1 MSGASLTSEAGLWSQ
16 GERVSYACAPGWLD
30 LSPGAGVSTLSTREC
45 RGAEGWSPL
54 SLHCGESHQAPHHHQ
69 FAISEENLAIHQ
81 PTLQSGTFL
90 ANYSHLAVDGGI
102 YP

>member
-1 MSGASLTSEAGLWSQ
+1 MSGASEAGPWSR

-30 LSPGAGVSTLSTREC
+30 TRLSPGAGGASRQCL
-45 RGAEGWSPL
+45 GAEGWSPL
-54 SLHCGESHQAPHHHQ
+54 DLHCGECEAGQPGYGDQ

-81 PTLQSGTFL
+81 STLQSGTFL

-102 YP
+102 YR